1 MFVRWSTAAVIAAAL
16 AVAPA
21 HADAV
26 ADFYK
31 RSNALIGTKR
41 RIEGVSLRATDADW
55 RHGS

>member
-31 RSNALIGTKR
+31 GRQVNLIVGY
-41 RIEGVSLRATDADW
+41 GP
-55 RHGS
+55 G